1 MSQRQE
7 HDVVSSLVQW
17 AESKVD
23 IRAMLLTSTRTN
35 PHATVDEFSDYDIIL
50 AVTDFRQYSESDDW
64 LEDFGKVLT
73 VYRDPI
79 RTEFG
84 LEKFCRV
91 THYEDGTKIDYMVYP
106 VDLLKRIAEEPELPT
121 YLDVGY
127 TVLVDKDKLTEQLKP
142 PTYRAYI
149 PVIPT
154 EKEYQT
160 LVEEFFSETI
170 YVAKHICRDD
180 LMPLKYCLDFMA
192 KQNHLRRMLEWRVEL
207 NHNWS
212 LKPGAYGK
220 HLKKY
225 VAPAIWSELESTYVG
240 AGKDENWEALFK
252 TINLCREVAI
262 EIADHLSYSYPYSLD
277 QRVVKYLDKIK
288 GLYR

>member
-1 MSQRQE
+1 MTQRKE

-35 PHATVDEFSDYDIIL
+35 PHVTVDEFSDYDVIL
-50 AVTDFRQYSESDDW
+50 AVTDCRQYSESDDW
-64 LEDFGKVLT
+64 LADFGKVLT

-91 THYEDGTKIDYMVYP
+91 THYEDGTKIDYTVYP

-121 YLDVGY
+121 HLDVGY
-127 TVLVDKDKLTEQLKP
+127 AVLVDKDKLTEQLKP
-142 PTYRAYI
+142 PTYKAYI

-192 KQNHLRRMLEWRVEL
+192 KQKHLRRMLEWRVEL

-220 HLKKY
+220 NLKKY

-252 TINLCREVAI
+252 TISVFREVAI
-262 EIADHLSYSYPYSLD
+262 EIADYLSYSYPFSLD